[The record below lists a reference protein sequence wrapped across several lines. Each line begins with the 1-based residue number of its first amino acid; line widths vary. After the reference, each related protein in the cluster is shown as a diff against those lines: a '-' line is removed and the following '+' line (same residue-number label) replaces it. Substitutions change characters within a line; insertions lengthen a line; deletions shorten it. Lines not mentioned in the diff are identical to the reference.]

1 MKRTVRNKIENS
13 GNDPVN
19 PDIKISSAPSIELNL
34 KNDHTSPERFKRN
47 LTALVE
53 FSRIL
58 NSSLELNFI
67 LNNILL
73 TCMGKFFATKGFIA
87 LKRDGILTLT
97 AVKGISEELKKSF
110 PKISVLSWEGHPES
124 EKDLLDNF
132 FKDKSLNDFLNLC
145 GIVKIEKICSS
156 TDCLGFIGLGEKLNK
171 IPYTDDDLEFLRTI
185 LNISATA
192 VQNSLTINE
201 LTRVNR
207 VLDSRIQRLNALFEL
222 SKEFGLVSESTRVA
236 KLLVYSVIGQFL
248 VSKFAVVTFEEKGIN
263 ILESK
268 IPEDVLIGA
277 LTQYNYSEIFN
288 PIRKEEIE
296 ESYPEFDKLNIELIV
311 PMQMQGVIKGLILLG
326 KRINNKNYSDSDI
339 EFIFSVGSLAI
350 ISLENRRLFIEALEK
365 QKLEEE
371 LEIAR
376 DIQKNLLPH
385 SIPEY
390 DNFEIAAMNL
400 SSKQVGGDYYDIV
413 TLADESF
420 CIAIADVSGKGV
432 GAALLMANL
441 QAFIKTTCKHGM
453 RLDEATAIINDLIS
467 ENITD
472 GKFITFFWGLLDGN
486 AKTITYVNAGHNYPL
501 LIRNGKITK
510 LEKGGMI
517 LGVMKTMI
525 PYSVETIRLQS
536 NDVIVLYTDGISEA
550 MNDRGEEFSE
560 ERLEKLAVLSAQNS
574 AHDILI
580 KIQKEVQY
588 FAAGTAQSD
597 DLTLLVLKVK

>member
-1 MKRTVRNKIENS
+1 MKRTAENIKDSS
-13 GNDPVN
+13 GLV
-19 PDIKISSAPSIELNL
+19 PDHEIKIGSKPSIEINL
-34 KNDHTSPERFKRN
+34 KNDPSAPERFKRN

-53 FSRIL
+53 FSRII

-67 LNNILL
+67 LNNMLL
-73 TCMGKFFATKGFIA
+73 TCMGKFFATKGLIA
-87 LKRDGILTLT
+87 LKKDGVLALT
-97 AVKGISEELKKSF
+97 AVKGISDELKKSF
-110 PKISVLSWEGHPES
+110 PKISVLNWEIEGNAH
-124 EKDLLDNF
+124 EKDLPEEFL
-132 FKDKSLNDFLNLC
+132 KEKSLNEFLSTC
-145 GIVKIEKICSS
+145 GIVKMEKICSS

-171 IPYTDDDLEFLRTI
+171 IPYTEEDIEFLRTI

-192 VQNSLTINE
+192 VKNSLTINE

-248 VSKFAVVTFEEKGIN
+248 VSKFAVVIFEDKGIN

-268 IPEDVLIGA
+268 IPEEVLLGA
-277 LTQYNYSEIFN
+277 LNQYSYTEIFN
-288 PIRKEEIE
+288 PVSKNEIE
-296 ESYPEFDKLNIELIV
+296 ENYKELDKLNIELIV

-326 KRINNKNYSDSDI
+326 KRINNTDYSDADI

-376 DIQKNLLPH
+376 DIQRNLLPH
-385 SIPEY
+385 AIPEFE
-390 DNFEIAAMNL
+390 NFEIAAMNL

-413 TLADESF
+413 TLAEESF

-432 GAALLMANL
+432 PAALLMANL

-453 RLDEATAIINDLIS
+453 RLDEATALINDLIT

-472 GKFITFFWGLLDGN
+472 GKFITFFWGLIDGN
-486 AKTITYVNAGHNYPL
+486 SKTITYVNAGHNHPL
-501 LIRNGKITK
+501 LIRDGKVTK
-510 LEKGGMI
+510 LDKGGMI

-525 PYSVETIRLQS
+525 PYSEETIRL
-536 NDVIVLYTDGISEA
+536 
-550 MNDRGEEFSE
+550 
-560 ERLEKLAVLSAQNS
+560 LS
-574 AHDILI
+574 
-580 KIQKEVQY
+580 
-588 FAAGTAQSD
+588 
-597 DLTLLVLKVK
+597 

>member
-1 MKRTVRNKIENS
+1 MKHTTENIKNSS
-13 GNDPVN
+13 GLSPDQ
-19 PDIKISSAPSIELNL
+19 DIKIGSKPSIEINL
-34 KNDHTSPERFKRN
+34 KNDPSAPERFKRN

-53 FSRIL
+53 FSRII

-67 LNNILL
+67 LNNMLL
-73 TCMGKFFATKGFIA
+73 TCMGKFFATKGLIT
-87 LKRDGILTLT
+87 LKKDGVLTLT
-97 AVKGISEELKKSF
+97 AVKGIPDELKKSY
-110 PKISVLSWEGHPES
+110 PTISVLDWETKGNAH
-124 EKDLLDNF
+124 EKDLPEEFL
-132 FKDKSLNDFLNLC
+132 KEKSLNEFLSTC

-171 IPYTDDDLEFLRTI
+171 IPYTEEDIEFLRTI

-192 VQNSLTINE
+192 VKNSLTINE

-248 VSKFAVVTFEEKGIN
+248 VSKFAVVIFEDKGIN

-268 IPEDVLIGA
+268 IPEEVLLGA
-277 LTQYNYSEIFN
+277 LNQYSYTEIFN
-288 PIRKEEIE
+288 PVSKNEIE
-296 ESYPEFDKLNIELIV
+296 ENYKELDKLNIELIV

-326 KRINNKNYSDSDI
+326 KRINNTGYSDADI

-376 DIQKNLLPH
+376 DIQRNLLPH
-385 SIPEY
+385 AIPEFE
-390 DNFEIAAMNL
+390 NFEIAAMNL

-413 TLADESF
+413 TLAEESF

-432 GAALLMANL
+432 PAALLMANL

-453 RLDEATAIINDLIS
+453 RLDEATALINDLIT

-486 AKTITYVNAGHNYPL
+486 SKTITYVNAGHNHPL
-501 LIRNGKITK
+501 LIRDGKVTK
-510 LEKGGMI
+510 LDKGGMI

-525 PYSVETIRLQS
+525 PYSEETIRLLS

-550 MNDRGEEFSE
+550 MNDKGEEFSE
-560 ERLEKLAVLSAQNS
+560 ENLEKLAVNSSQHSAQ
-574 AHDILI
+574 DILI

-597 DLTLLVLKVK
+597 DLTLVILKVR

>member
-1 MKRTVRNKIENS
+1 MKRTAENIKNSS
-13 GNDPVN
+13 GHAPDQ
-19 PDIKISSAPSIELNL
+19 DIKIGSKPSIEINL
-34 KNDHTSPERFKRN
+34 KNDPSAPERFKRN

-53 FSRIL
+53 FSRII

-73 TCMGKFFATKGFIA
+73 TCMGKFFATKGLIT
-87 LKRDGILTLT
+87 LRKDGVLTLT
-97 AVKGISEELKKSF
+97 AVKGISDELNKSF
-110 PKISVLSWEGHPES
+110 PKISVLDWETKGNAH
-124 EKDLLDNF
+124 EKDLPEELL
-132 FKDKSLNDFLNLC
+132 KEKSLNEFLNTC

-171 IPYTDDDLEFLRTI
+171 IPYTEEDIEFLRTI

-192 VQNSLTINE
+192 VKNSLTINE

-248 VSKFAVVTFEEKGIN
+248 VSKFAVVIFEDKGIN

-268 IPEDVLIGA
+268 IPEEVLLGA
-277 LTQYNYSEIFN
+277 LNQYSYTEIFN
-288 PIRKEEIE
+288 PVSKNEIE
-296 ESYPEFDKLNIELIV
+296 ENYKELDKLNIELIV

-326 KRINNKNYSDSDI
+326 KRINNTGYSDADI

-376 DIQKNLLPH
+376 DIQRNLLPH
-385 SIPEY
+385 AIPEFE
-390 DNFEIAAMNL
+390 NFEIAAMNL

-413 TLADESF
+413 TLAEESF

-432 GAALLMANL
+432 PAALLMANL

-453 RLDEATAIINDLIS
+453 RLDEATALINDLIT

-486 AKTITYVNAGHNYPL
+486 SKTITYVNAGHNHPL
-501 LIRNGKITK
+501 LIRDGKVTK
-510 LEKGGMI
+510 LDKGGMI

-525 PYSVETIRLQS
+525 PYSEETIQLLS

-550 MNDRGEEFSE
+550 MNDKGEEFSE
-560 ERLEKLAVLSAQNS
+560 EQLEKLAVNSSQHSAQ
-574 AHDILI
+574 DILI

-597 DLTLLVLKVK
+597 DLTLVILKVR

>member
-1 MKRTVRNKIENS
+1 
-13 GNDPVN
+13 
-19 PDIKISSAPSIELNL
+19 
-34 KNDHTSPERFKRN
+34 
-47 LTALVE
+47 
-53 FSRIL
+53 
-58 NSSLELNFI
+58 
-67 LNNILL
+67 
-73 TCMGKFFATKGFIA
+73 
-87 LKRDGILTLT
+87 
-97 AVKGISEELKKSF
+97 
-110 PKISVLSWEGHPES
+110 
-124 EKDLLDNF
+124 
-132 FKDKSLNDFLNLC
+132 KSLNEFLSTC

-171 IPYTDDDLEFLRTI
+171 IPYTEEDIEFLRTI

-192 VQNSLTINE
+192 VKNSLTINE

-248 VSKFAVVTFEEKGIN
+248 VSKFAVVIFEDKGIN

-268 IPEDVLIGA
+268 IPEEVLLGA
-277 LTQYNYSEIFN
+277 LNQYSYTEIFN
-288 PIRKEEIE
+288 PVSKNEIE
-296 ESYPEFDKLNIELIV
+296 ENYKELDKLNIELIV

-326 KRINNKNYSDSDI
+326 KRINNTGYSDADI

-376 DIQKNLLPH
+376 DIQRNLLPH
-385 SIPEY
+385 AIPEFE
-390 DNFEIAAMNL
+390 NFEIAAMNL

-413 TLADESF
+413 TLAEESF

-432 GAALLMANL
+432 PAALLMANL

-453 RLDEATAIINDLIS
+453 RLDEATALINDLIT

-486 AKTITYVNAGHNYPL
+486 SKTITYVNAGHNHPL
-501 LIRNGKITK
+501 LIRDGKVTK
-510 LEKGGMI
+510 LDKGGMI

-525 PYSVETIRLQS
+525 PYSEETIRLLS

-550 MNDRGEEFSE
+550 MNDKGEEFSE
-560 ERLEKLAVLSAQNS
+560 ENLEKLAVNSSQHSAQ
-574 AHDILI
+574 DILI

-597 DLTLLVLKVK
+597 DLTLVILKVR

>member
-1 MKRTVRNKIENS
+1 MKHTDENTKNTS
-13 GNDPVN
+13 ASPVN
-19 PDIKISSAPSIELNL
+19 QEIKISSKPSAEINP
-34 KNDHTSPERFKRN
+34 KNDPSAPERFKRN

-53 FSRIL
+53 FSRII
-58 NSSLELNFI
+58 NSSLELDFI

-73 TCMGKFFATKGFIA
+73 TCMGKFFATKGLIA
-87 LKRDGILTLT
+87 LKKEGRLTLT
-97 AVKGISEELKKSF
+97 AVKGISDELKKSF
-110 PKISVLSWEGHPES
+110 PNISFQSPGS
-124 EKDLLDNF
+124 KGNNYEKNLTEEF
-132 FKDKSLNDFLNLC
+132 FKEKPLNLFLQTC
-145 GIVKIEKICSS
+145 GIVKIERICSS

-171 IPYTDDDLEFLRTI
+171 IPYTDEDIEFLRTI

-222 SKEFGLVSESTRVA
+222 SKEFGLVSEGSRVA

-248 VSKFAVVTFEEKGIN
+248 VSKFAVVTFEGEGIN

-268 IPEDVLIGA
+268 IPEEILLGA
-277 LTQYNYSEIFN
+277 LNQYNYTEIFN
-288 PIRKEEIE
+288 PVRKKDIE
-296 ESYPEFDKLNIELIV
+296 ENFKELDRLNIELIV
-311 PMQMQGVIKGLILLG
+311 PMQMQGEIKGLILLG
-326 KRINNKNYSDSDI
+326 KRINNSDYSDADI

-376 DIQKNLLPH
+376 DIQRNLLPH
-385 SIPEY
+385 SIPEFE
-390 DNFEIAAMNL
+390 NFEIAAMNL

-413 TLADESF
+413 RLAEESF

-432 GAALLMANL
+432 PAALLMANL

-453 RLDEATAIINDLIS
+453 RLDEATALINDLIS

-486 AKTITYVNAGHNYPL
+486 AKTITYVNAGHNHPL
-501 LIRNGKITK
+501 LIRSGKVTK
-510 LEKGGMI
+510 LDKGGMI

-525 PYSVETIRLQS
+525 PYSVETIQLQS
-536 NDVIVLYTDGISEA
+536 NDTIVLYTDGISEA
-550 MNDRGEEFSE
+550 MNDKGEEFSE
-560 ERLEKLAVLSAQNS
+560 ERLEKLAVNSAPNSAQ
-574 AHDILI
+574 DILV

>member
-1 MKRTVRNKIENS
+1 MKRTAENIKNSS
-13 GNDPVN
+13 GHAPDQ
-19 PDIKISSAPSIELNL
+19 DIKIGSKPSIEINL
-34 KNDHTSPERFKRN
+34 KNDPSAPERFKRN

-53 FSRIL
+53 FSRII

-73 TCMGKFFATKGFIA
+73 TCMGKFFATKGLIT
-87 LKRDGILTLT
+87 LRKDGVLTLT
-97 AVKGISEELKKSF
+97 AVKGISDELNKSF
-110 PKISVLSWEGHPES
+110 PKISVLDWETKH
-124 EKDLLDNF
+124 EKDLPEELL
-132 FKDKSLNDFLNLC
+132 KEKSLNEFLNTC

-171 IPYTDDDLEFLRTI
+171 IPYTEEDIEFLRTI

-192 VQNSLTINE
+192 VKNSLTINE

-248 VSKFAVVTFEEKGIN
+248 VSKFAVVIFEDKGIN

-268 IPEDVLIGA
+268 IPEEVLLGA
-277 LTQYNYSEIFN
+277 LNQYSYTEIFN
-288 PIRKEEIE
+288 PVSKNEIE
-296 ESYPEFDKLNIELIV
+296 ENYKELDKLNIELIV

-326 KRINNKNYSDSDI
+326 KRINNTGYSDADI

-376 DIQKNLLPH
+376 DIQRNLLPH
-385 SIPEY
+385 AIPEFE
-390 DNFEIAAMNL
+390 NFEIAAMNL

-413 TLADESF
+413 TLAEESF

-432 GAALLMANL
+432 PAALLMANL

-453 RLDEATAIINDLIS
+453 RLDEATALINDLIT

-486 AKTITYVNAGHNYPL
+486 SKTITYVNAGHNHPL
-501 LIRNGKITK
+501 LIRGGKVTK
-510 LEKGGMI
+510 LDKCGMI

-525 PYSVETIRLQS
+525 PYSEETIQLLS

-550 MNDRGEEFSE
+550 MNDKGEEFSE
-560 ERLEKLAVLSAQNS
+560 EQLEKLAVNSSQHSAQ
-574 AHDILI
+574 DILI

-597 DLTLLVLKVK
+597 DLTLVILKVR